1 MEENKNE
8 AVNDTGS
15 ENTGEGKEFENL
27 GKHEI
32 EIGRRVHEG
41 HKHRHRHH
49 HSSSRSS
56 GSESKSRKKKSKK
69 KSNKPKSGFWSNFL
83 YYSLRVWV
91 VILTG
96 VIVWLL
102 VWNYDLASKLRV
114 HSDQLENVGNVN
126 SGILISGASTESD
139 YVVPDY
145 WRNAVDDAAEKV
157 QALMDSA
164 GRDAVAFAW
173 FSDLHYSNGSK
184 NNATGAITAAV
195 MDKCNIP
202 FALST
207 GDVLTQSVLLE
218 EQEVALSYKLVYE
231 MLSPIGS
238 DRLLQ
243 VEGNHDG
250 AWGQVDLDDDGEL
263 ETGERYCYNV
273 TEEKLYNMMFRQHQ
287 TDTRRVY
294 GSESTWFYIDDP
306 VTKTRFIM
314 LNNLW
319 TNGETDSETGI
330 AVNNKMSDKG
340 FGQPQVDWL
349 INEALVFEERGW
361 SVVMAAHVPLNS
373 EQLRDRAVVQGLLE
387 AYANKSSYSGE
398 YGVEGQWDHVK
409 VSVDYKNRITA
420 NIIGFY
426 AGHIHADSIKNF
438 FSFPQVTIT
447 PNSNISYDENEEERE
462 WGTDNEVAVDFVVIN
477 KKTGEV
483 NHVRL
488 GVGSDR
494 TYNYK

>member
-8 AVNDTGS
+8 AVNDTGR

-41 HKHRHRHH
+41 HKHRHHHH

-114 HSDQLENVGNVN
+114 HSDQLENVENVN
-126 SGILISGASTESD
+126 SGIQISGASTESD

-202 FALST
+202 FAILS
-207 GDVLTQSVLLE
+207 GDVLTQSVLE
-218 EQEVALSYKLVYE
+218 TKDEVISAYEAVYD
-231 MLSPIGS
+231 MLSPIGA

-250 AWGQVDLDDDGEL
+250 SYGSYDLDEDGEI
-263 ETGERYCYNV
+263 EDGEHYKYNL
-273 TEEKLYNMMFRQHQ
+273 TDEQIYNCMFRQHAG
-287 TDTRRVY
+287 DSRRVY
-294 GSESTWFYIDDP
+294 GKSGTWFYVDEP
-306 VTKTRFIM
+306 ASKTRYVMI
-314 LNNLW
+314 NDVW
-319 TNGETDSETGI
+319 DKYEADSESGI
-330 AVNNKMSDKG
+330 AVNNQMGDYG
-340 FGQPQVDWL
+340 FGHEQLEWL
-349 INEALVFEERGW
+349 AKEALSFDESGW
-361 SVVMAAHVPLNS
+361 AVVLSAHVPLNTKDI
-373 EQLRDRAVVQGLLE
+373 RDGNIAIGILE
-387 AYANKSSYSGE
+387 AFENKTEYSGS
-398 YGVEGQWDHVK
+398 YGETGSWKHVDI
-409 VSVDYKNRITA
+409 SVDFTNNRS
-420 NIIGFY
+420 NDVVGFY
-426 AGHIHADSIKNF
+426 AGHVHKDSLQTSL
-438 FSFPQVTIT
+438 SFPVVTIT
-447 PNSNISYDENEEERE
+447 SNVNTSYDENEEERVY
-462 WGTDNEVAVDFVVIN
+462 GTDNEVAVDFVIVN
-477 KKTGEV
+477 RKTGEV

-494 TYNYK
+494 SYSY